1 MQIITCPY
9 CGAGCRAYVKK
20 ELSHPF
26 IIEYVT
32 DINVPND
39 RGKLCP
45 KGNAMFEYLLSKE
58 RLKTPLKAIERGKF
72 VKISWKEAINEI
84 ASFIRGYMKDDP
96 NRLMFIAG
104 GKVSNESA
112 YLFQK
117 LARNIGT
124 NNVDNTSH
132 LCHGVSVRAILDAN
146 FERNWATYD
155 DIEESNVIILWGAN
169 LAETAPLIF
178 RRVLKAKNRSAKII
192 VIDPRK
198 TKTTKFA
205 SIHVRPFPGT
215 DIVLINA
222 LINLLLKRRNIKSA
236 HFKASDLE
244 IISKN
249 TPEYA
254 ERITGVPVRDIEE
267 IAREIGLARRGIILW
282 GSGIAMHSNGYD
294 VIRSII
300 TLASI
305 VDFKVLPL
313 AGQNNS
319 QGVMDMGVV
328 PNFLPGYRTY
338 DNVYIFREAWKNEE
352 LPTEVGLDIPKSIK
366 EAQKRNVSAF
376 YVMGANIALS
386 FPEAEK
392 ALRRAE
398 FVIVQDIF
406 PTQTTELADIVLPA
420 AAFLESNGSTTNAER
435 RIQWSSRVKWPPGD
449 AKPDWAILCELGNA
463 LGLRGFDFYFP
474 EEILRE
480 ISTLVP
486 QYANANPRT
495 LMRTPEGVM
504 WNIVPDSQPTK
515 VYVSNKMP
523 LLEPPV
529 MITVRYVGQF
539 QTGTMTKRS
548 PPLNIRWQDLLILV
562 SEEDAQKWGIK
573 DGDRVKLVSE
583 NGKYIG
589 TVKVSKTVIPGTIK
603 APWHEGVNRIMG
615 LKIDEKTGLP
625 QLKACS
631 CKLERVE

>member
-1 MQIITCPY
+1 MRLITCPY

-20 ELSHPF
+20 ELSRPF
-26 IIEYVT
+26 MIEYVT

-39 RGKLCP
+39 QGKLCP
-45 KGNAMFEYLLSKE
+45 KGNAMLEHILSKE
-58 RLKTPLKAIERGKF
+58 RLKVPLKAVEEGKF

-84 ASFIRGYMKDDP
+84 ASFIRDHMKDDP
-96 NRLMFIAG
+96 NKLMFIAG

-117 LARNIGT
+117 LARSIGT

-132 LCHGVSVRAILDAN
+132 LCHGVSVKAILDAN
-146 FERNWATYD
+146 FERNWAMYD
-155 DIEESNVIILWGAN
+155 DIEKSNVVIVWGTN

-178 RRVLKAKNRSAKII
+178 RRVLKAKKGGAKII

-205 SIHVRPFPGT
+205 GIHVRPFPGT
-215 DIVLINA
+215 DIALINA
-222 LINLLLKRRNIKSA
+222 LINLLMERRNARSA
-236 HFKASDLE
+236 HFTASDLK
-244 IISKN
+244 IISKY
-249 TPEYA
+249 TPERA
-254 ERITGVPVRDIEE
+254 EKITGVPARDIEK
-267 IAREIGLARRGIILW
+267 IAREIALAGEGVILW
-282 GSGIAMHSNGYD
+282 GSGIALHSNGYD

-300 TLASI
+300 TLASM

-328 PNFLPGYRTY
+328 PDLLPGYRRY
-338 DNVYIFREAWKNEE
+338 DEVDFFREAWKNEG
-352 LPTEVGLDIPKSIK
+352 LPTEAGLDIPKSIK
-366 EAQKRNVSAF
+366 EAQKYNVSAF
-376 YVMGANIALS
+376 YIMGANIAVS

-392 ALRRAE
+392 ALKRAE
-398 FVIVQDIF
+398 FVVAQDIF

-420 AAFLESNGSTTNAER
+420 AAFLESDGSTTNAER
-435 RIQWSSRVKWPPGD
+435 RIQWGSRVKWPPKD
-449 AKPDWAILCELGNA
+449 AKPDWAILRELGNV
-463 LGLRGFDFYFP
+463 LELEGFDFYFA

-486 QYANANPRT
+486 QYANASPRT
-495 LMRTPEGVM
+495 LIRTPEGVRWSM
-504 WNIVPDSQPTK
+504 EPHSGPVRTYTSERMPT
-515 VYVSNKMP
+515 
-523 LLEPPV
+523 LEPPV

-548 PPLNIRWQDLLILV
+548 PSLNVMWQDLPILV

-573 DGDRVKLVSE
+573 DGDRVRLVSE
-583 NGKYIG
+583 NGEYIG

-603 APWHEGVNRIMG
+603 APWHEGANRIMG
-615 LKIDEKTGLP
+615 LEIDEETGLP
-625 QLKACS
+625 QMKACS

>member
-1 MQIITCPY
+1 MRIVTCPY

-20 ELSHPF
+20 ELSLPF
-26 IIEYVT
+26 MIEYVT

-45 KGNAMFEYLLSKE
+45 KGNAMFEHILSKE
-58 RLKTPLKAIERGKF
+58 RLKTPLKAVEEGKF

-84 ASFIRGYMKDDP
+84 TSFIRDYMKDDP
-96 NRLMFIAG
+96 NKLMFIAG

-132 LCHGVSVRAILDAN
+132 LCHGVSVKAILDAN
-146 FERNWATYD
+146 FERNWATYG
-155 DIEESNVIILWGAN
+155 DIEESNVIILWGTN

-178 RRVLKAKNRSAKII
+178 RRVLKAKNKGTKII

-222 LINLLLKRRNIKSA
+222 LINLLMERRNVKSV

-244 IISKN
+244 IISKD
-249 TPEYA
+249 TPEHA
-254 ERITGVPVRDIEE
+254 ERITGVPARDIEK
-267 IAREIGLARRGIILW
+267 IAREIGLAGRGIILW

-300 TLASI
+300 TLASM

-328 PNFLPGYRTY
+328 PDLLPGYRTY
-338 DNVYIFREAWKNEE
+338 DEIYFFGEAWKNEG

-366 EAQKRNVSAF
+366 EAQKCNVSAF
-376 YVMGANIALS
+376 YVMGANIAVS

-392 ALRRAE
+392 ALKRAE
-398 FVIVQDIF
+398 FVVAQDIF

-420 AAFLESNGSTTNAER
+420 AAFLESDGSTTNAER
-435 RIQWSSRVKWPPGD
+435 RIQWSSRVKWPPED

-463 LGLRGFDFYFP
+463 LGLKGFDFYFP

-486 QYANANPRT
+486 QYVNANPRT
-495 LMRTPEGVM
+495 LTRTPEGVM
-504 WNIVPDSQPTK
+504 WNTVPSSQPTK
-515 VYVSNKMP
+515 VYVSDKMP

-548 PPLNIRWQDLLILV
+548 PSLNVRWQDLPILV

-573 DGDRVKLVSE
+573 DGDRVKLISE
-583 NGKYIG
+583 SGKYIG

-603 APWHEGVNRIMG
+603 VPWHEGANRIMG
-615 LKIDEKTGLP
+615 LKIDEETGLP
-625 QLKACS
+625 QMKACS
-631 CKLERVE
+631 CKLEKVE